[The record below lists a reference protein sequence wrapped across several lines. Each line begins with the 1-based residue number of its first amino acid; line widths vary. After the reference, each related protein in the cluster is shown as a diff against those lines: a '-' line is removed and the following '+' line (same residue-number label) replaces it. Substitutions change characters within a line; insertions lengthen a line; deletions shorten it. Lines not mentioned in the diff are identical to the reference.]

1 MGLLDRMKA
10 IGAAAAAKVAE
21 QAPGVAASALK
32 LGAAAASAT
41 ASAAAGAYEN
51 VRDFAA
57 DRLKNSRF
65 SEVDVQQAA
74 GALEYAKVGKC
85 NPDGTFQPLTDDER
99 LDIAR
104 MALVATL
111 EDDGPA
117 EDDEGED

>member
-1 MGLLDRMKA
+1 MGLLDKMKA
-10 IGAAAAAKVAE
+10 IGAAAVA

-41 ASAAAGAYEN
+41 ATAAAGAYEN

-57 DRLKNSRF
+57 DRLKNSHF
-65 SEVDVQQAA
+65 SEIDVQQAA
-74 GALEYAKVGKC
+74 GALEIAQVGVR
-85 NPDGTFQPLTDDER
+85 NPDGTFRLLTEDER
-99 LDIAR
+99 LAIAR

-117 EDDEGED
+117 DSDDEGND